1 VTRRT
6 AHQGPARKG
15 LDSHIHVTVTAR
27 QRAKMVRLAKRAGLS
42 LSKYVR
48 SVIDDLESVR

>member
-1 VTRRT
+1 
-6 AHQGPARKG
+6 
-15 LDSHIHVTVTAR
+15 
-27 QRAKMVRLAKRAGLS
+27 MVRLAKRAGLS